1 MVHTTSAV
9 AVAVLALGAAS
20 ALAAPQSYEF
30 SDEVAQR
37 DFDYE
42 LDARDFIDTLV
53 EDIDARD
60 YDEFEVDARDFDD
73 FDFEEA
79 RELLEEYD
87 VDAREFD
94 FGDFEERELFDAED
108 EMVER
113 APASTALPANVA
125 SSLSKIIPSATT
137 TTLVTKP
144 TGWFSKGKPDV
155 KTVVVVK
162 HTIPLKCKAERHGLF
177 SKLKKAFSR
186 KSSRRHLKHSQTRQ
200 ARFQAALAA
209 KASADASASGLP
221 VPSTATATS
230 TSPSA
235 TVSKSTTLTAN
246 WAQLTPPPRKYI
258 AKGVKY
264 SQKKTV
270 GKDKVTTIKRTVT
283 AAPSP
288 CPTQDKNEKHARE
301 IEEVEDVFSR
311 EYEFDELD

>member
-20 ALAAPQSYEF
+20 VLAAPQSYEF

-42 LDARDFIDTLV
+42 LDARDY
-53 EDIDARD
+53 

-94 FGDFEERELFDAED
+94 FGDFEERELFDVE

-113 APASTALPANVA
+113 APASSTLPADVA
-125 SSLSKIIPSATT
+125 SSISKIIPSATT

-177 SKLKKAFSR
+177 TKLKKALHR
-186 KSSRRHLKHSQTRQ
+186 KSSKRHLKHSQTRQ

-209 KASADASASGLP
+209 KESADASSAGA

-246 WAQLTPPPRKYI
+246 WAQLTPPPKKYI

-301 IEEVEDVFSR
+301 IEEVEDMFSR